1 MTNLIFETNY
11 AIGTSYYLYSRN
23 RSKPQ
28 NKSAKWAEWRHPC
41 MKAYLNYRTN
51 KLSAFRI
58 LLIFVAIML
67 IAPLLMLYFVMRS
80 NMISRIK
87 EIGIYR
93 ALGLRRYNIYKM
105 HLGEILAITSL
116 FSFSGYILALF
127 VMFQSNRKILIPV
140 FKLNF
145 PVLFGSLAII
155 VIINVL
161 VGLLPVFRL
170 MRNTPQAILSKYD
183 I

>member
-1 MTNLIFETNY
+1 
-11 AIGTSYYLYSRN
+11 
-23 RSKPQ
+23 
-28 NKSAKWAEWRHPC
+28 
-41 MKAYLNYRTN
+41 
-51 KLSAFRI
+51 
-58 LLIFVAIML
+58 L